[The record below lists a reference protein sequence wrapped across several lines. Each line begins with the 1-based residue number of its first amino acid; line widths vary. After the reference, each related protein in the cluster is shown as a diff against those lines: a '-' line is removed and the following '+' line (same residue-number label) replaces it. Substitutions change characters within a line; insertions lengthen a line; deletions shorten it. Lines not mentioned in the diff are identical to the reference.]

1 MIATI
6 KTEKRGGILDFLL
19 FLVVEEKLLIVK
31 SFINISN
38 SLSNVFYYLWDSL
51 LLEVFH
57 ISLFFCMKK
66 HNVSN
71 YYTKEKSFADLKL
84 QLLYWSRILL
94 QSKISYANLL
104 LMQNFLYYIFEYLM
118 MTLIWNAFD
127 KNLKLSRV
135 SLLFIDMA

>member
-1 MIATI
+1 LIATI

-19 FLVVEEKLLIVK
+19 FLVVEEKLMIVK

-38 SLSNVFYYLWDSL
+38 ALSNVFYYLWDSL

-71 YYTKEKSFADLKL
+71 YYTKEKSFVDLKL
-84 QLLYWSRILL
+84 QLYWSRILL

-118 MTLIWNAFD
+118 TLI
-127 KNLKLSRV
+127 
-135 SLLFIDMA
+135 